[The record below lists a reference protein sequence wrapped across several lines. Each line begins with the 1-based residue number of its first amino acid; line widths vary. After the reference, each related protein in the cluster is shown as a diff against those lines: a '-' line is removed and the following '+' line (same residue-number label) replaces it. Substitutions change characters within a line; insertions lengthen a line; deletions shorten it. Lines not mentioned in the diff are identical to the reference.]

1 MRKTYQNSDYQQHLA
16 EQSGQQ
22 GETFSLHPEHLEMP
36 REQASRE
43 VRVFFKHDSRKTLIW
58 FWKHDTQSLLL
69 FDYLVPK
76 SCVQVSLI

>member
-36 REQASRE
+36 WEQASRE
-43 VRVFFKHDSRKTLIW
+43 VRVFFKPDSRKTLI
-58 FWKHDTQSLLL
+58 
-69 FDYLVPK
+69 
-76 SCVQVSLI
+76 

>member
-43 VRVFFKHDSRKTLIW
+43 VSFFLTQFQKNFNLILE
-58 FWKHDTQSLLL
+58 T
-69 FDYLVPK
+69 
-76 SCVQVSLI
+76 